1 MPPSPTTTQ
10 QTTPAGTTRQT
21 LERVMATATAVR
33 PGAGP
38 TTAGEAEEATTK
50 GGRKKLVLV
59 AVLVVALV
67 AAGAWW
73 FLLKPSGGEEEAA
86 PEPVPGDV
94 VALEAISVNL
104 ADGHYLR
111 VGIALQATADAAHAP
126 EGSHALNLLIDTFTG
141 RTVEEL
147 ATTETRAALQEELAH
162 QVEEA
167 YHHEVMDV
175 YFTEF
180 VTQ

>member
-1 MPPSPTTTQ
+1 
-10 QTTPAGTTRQT
+10 
-21 LERVMATATAVR
+21 MATATAVR
-33 PGAGP
+33 PGAAA
-38 TTAGEAEEATTK
+38 TTAGEAEEAPAK

-73 FLLKPSGGEEEAA
+73 FLLKPSGGEAEAE

-94 VALEAISVNL
+94 VALEAISINL

-126 EGSHALNLLIDTFTG
+126 EGSQALNLLIDTFTG